1 MKKLLDLF
9 EKHLDSIK
17 KYKIIIVANVRQRT
31 LNYKS
36 FELNQANPIEFF
48 SENEF
53 KEIYTAIRRLP
64 LFTKIYF
71 NELVFFEEVLNE
83 TYKANEIIVVNF
95 ARNGSREGKK
105 SLVPAFCD
113 LLNIKYTSSNAFVQS
128 LCRNKFIWGNVLEN
142 QNLPVAGNVLL
153 KGRSTHNIDK
163 LSENEKYILKPICES
178 SSIGISGAMTKNQIV
193 TALAKMDGLFIAQ
206 KYLTGSEYE
215 LPFFNLNEELT
226 IFDPIKINYG
236 GTVLNESLSSENDYY
251 YSRHDLS
258 LKVSEYMVQVA
269 KHTVNA
275 LGIQKYGRI
284 DFKLDEN
291 GNPFV
296 IDIATLPYLTE
307 NSSFMFVAK
316 EQNLQYND
324 IFKALIVIA
333 LLHKN

>member
-1 MKKLLDLF
+1 MKKLADLF
-9 EKHLDSIK
+9 ERHLNSIK
-17 KYKIIIVANVRQRT
+17 QYKIIIVANVRKKT
-31 LNYKS
+31 SNYKS
-36 FELNQANPIEFF
+36 FVLNEANPIEFF
-48 SENEF
+48 SEKEF
-53 KEIYTAIRRLP
+53 KEIYTAIRQLP

-83 TYKANEIIVVNF
+83 TYKADEIIVVNF

-153 KGRSTHNIDK
+153 KGGSTQNIEK
-163 LSENEKYILKPICES
+163 LSESEKYILKPVCES
-178 SSIGISGAMTKNQIV
+178 SSIGIGGAMTKSQIENG
-193 TALAKMDGLFIAQ
+193 LADLDGLYIAQ
-206 KYLTGSEYE
+206 KFLIGSEYE
-215 LPFFNLNEELT
+215 VPFFYLNGELT

-251 YSRHDLS
+251 YTQHDLS
-258 LKVSEYMVQVA
+258 QEVSKYMVQVA
-269 KHTVNA
+269 QQTINA
-275 LGIQKYGRI
+275 LEMQKYGRI

-296 IDIATLPYLTE
+296 IDIATLPYLTR
-307 NSSFMFVAK
+307 NSSFMFAAEK
-316 EQNLQYND
+316 QNLQYYD